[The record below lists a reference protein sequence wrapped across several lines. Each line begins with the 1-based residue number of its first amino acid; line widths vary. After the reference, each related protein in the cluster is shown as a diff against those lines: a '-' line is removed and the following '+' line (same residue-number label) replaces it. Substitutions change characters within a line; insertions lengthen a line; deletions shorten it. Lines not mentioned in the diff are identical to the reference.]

1 MKIIQQQNWVFTLY
15 EDEHGQFVL
24 DVLFP
29 AKKGAWASYE
39 VRFFLSNSDK
49 QKIQNDSSH
58 INEIVKKLSKSI

>member
-29 AKKGAWASYE
+29 AKK
-39 VRFFLSNSDK
+39 LSATGVTRAARGRETAGRGSPAAEGLLLSD
-49 QKIQNDSSH
+49 
-58 INEIVKKLSKSI
+58 SKCE

>member
-39 VRFFLSNSDK
+39 ESSPKVAVNS
-49 QKIQNDSSH
+49 
-58 INEIVKKLSKSI
+58 L